1 MNTDHDFAAHVAAFA
16 HAFNHGDTAA
26 LDKAYEGR
34 GVLVPAPGQPVTG
47 EQRRQAKAH
56 LLGFGHPMRATLRHA
71 YTVDDIALLIVDW
84 SIDGLGMTGTAADV
98 VRRGADGT
106 WRYVIDNPFGTA

>member
-1 MNTDHDFAAHVAAFA
+1 MMAHVSAFV
-16 HAFNHGDTAA
+16 HAFNRGDTATLA
-26 LDKAYEGR
+26 TLYEDR
-34 GVLVPAPGQPVTG
+34 GVLVPAPGQPMTG
-47 EQRRQAKAH
+47 EQRGQAQAH

-71 YTVDDIALLIVDW
+71 YVADDIALLIVDW
-84 SIDGLGMTGTAADV
+84 SIEGLDMRGTATDV